1 MNIKDA
7 NCPFCG
13 RQDFFPALKLD
24 TEHFNLFEGKL
35 PNINLNDNLNNASS
49 IYYNPKYQ
57 YNPSEK
63 NNINNN
69 SICCTNNS
77 QFSIIN
83 NKNKANNNKNIKE
96 GINNYYNKVKV
107 KKKLGRKTKRS
118 TESNIGNDNSNNCN
132 SNKKVHDRNSDDNMR
147 KKCKNLILK
156 FLLEFINSKIK
167 DKYNNNLGHGNSE
180 KVLKVLNQK
189 YKKATVSSDSKFMDK
204 TLKDIF
210 SLNISD
216 KFCNY
221 SLDHNKLVIKS
232 LINEEDETKRN
243 YFDKLF
249 NLKFRDCLMSLKGE
263 KYYEEL
269 EGFQNLTDIKNYLLK
284 KEEEG
289 YADYFVSYLKNFE
302 ERLNKREKASKKIK
316 KKSEIFKV

>member
-1 MNIKDA
+1 MNIKDTD
-7 NCPFCG
+7 CPFCG
-13 RQDFFPALKLD
+13 RHDFFPPLKLG
-24 TEHFNLFEGKL
+24 TNHINLYEGEL
-35 PNINLNDNLNNASS
+35 PNKNLNDNLNNASS
-49 IYYNPKYQ
+49 IDYNPKYQ

-69 SICCTNNS
+69 SIYCTNNF

-83 NKNKANNNKNIKE
+83 TKNKANNNKNIKK
-96 GINNYYNKVKV
+96 GINQYYNKVKV

-118 TESNIGNDNSNNCN
+118 TESNIRDDNSNNCN
-132 SNKKVHDRNSDDNMR
+132 PNQKVHDRNSDDNMR

-189 YKKATVSSDSKFMDK
+189 YKKATVSSDREFMDK

-221 SLDHNKLVIKS
+221 SLDHNKLVIES
-232 LINEEDETKRN
+232 LINEEDKTKRN

-249 NLKFRDCLMSLKGE
+249 NLTFRDCLMSLKGE

-269 EGFQNLTDIKNYLLK
+269 KGFKNLTDIKNYLLK

-289 YADYFVSYLKNFE
+289 YVDYFISYIKNFE
-302 ERLNKREKASKKIK
+302 ERLNKREKASK
-316 KKSEIFKV
+316 

>member
-1 MNIKDA
+1 M
-7 NCPFCG
+7 
-13 RQDFFPALKLD
+13 
-24 TEHFNLFEGKL
+24 
-35 PNINLNDNLNNASS
+35 NNASS
-49 IYYNPKYQ
+49 IDYNPKYQ

-63 NNINNN
+63 NNINSN
-69 SICCTNNS
+69 SIYSTNNF

-83 NKNKANNNKNIKE
+83 TKNKANNNKNIKE

-180 KVLKVLNQK
+180 KVLKVLNQN
-189 YKKATVSSDSKFMDK
+189 YKKTTVSSDRDFMDK

-221 SLDHNKLVIKS
+221 SLDHNKLVIES
-232 LINEEDETKRN
+232 LFNEEDETKRN
-243 YFDKLF
+243 YFTKLF

-269 EGFQNLTDIKNYLLK
+269 KGFKNLTDIKNYLLK

-302 ERLNKREKASKKIK
+302 ERLNKREKTSKKIK